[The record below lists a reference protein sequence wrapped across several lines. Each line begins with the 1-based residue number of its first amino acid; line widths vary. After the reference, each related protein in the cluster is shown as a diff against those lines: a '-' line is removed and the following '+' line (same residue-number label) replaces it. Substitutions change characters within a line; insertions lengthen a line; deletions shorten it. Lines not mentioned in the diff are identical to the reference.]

1 MSLLT
6 NLPTELIDC
15 VVANIESRHTLCN
28 LARCSRRLYLC
39 AVPYLYRHVT
49 IKDESGLL
57 IEMPNTQLLH
67 IASLLLPR
75 PDLAWLVRHFTLE
88 SAQRSD
94 LTEDSS
100 EGYADSGSLEELEEL
115 EDADSGYFED
125 LGDYADP
132 EDFDELEESAQGS
145 KTAIKSLSLYDEEK
159 FERLRTL
166 GHAPN
171 DDDDLIL
178 ALLLSAL
185 PRVEKVVL
193 DLRSH
198 HDTKHLEWMIG
209 RTASRSRPF
218 DGRPLFESLTYFG
231 LSCDR
236 VDVQSRGLMAS
247 LLKLPAL
254 QVISGCF
261 GDAWDDSFGEM
272 KAADKNLI
280 GLESASSPII
290 GLNLVAS
297 ALRKADLGHIFR
309 APKALRTLWYEFCPF
324 TINPIKNLRHALRHQ
339 EKCLENLA
347 FDYDEAYENIHG
359 FWRTLGVHR
368 NFGPMSS
375 FKSFNNLKVF
385 KTAAL
390 FLLRT
395 ENGTDFDNLIDLF
408 PASLETLHLTRLVSC
423 FPEVLVALEHL
434 IAQKSP
440 QQIPSLKTL
449 ILEESECHCLNS
461 ETLMDLS
468 WKQTEEKAL
477 DRLVTVCVAQNV
489 SLLCYCLG
497 GIE

>member
-1 MSLLT
+1 MSLYLAD
-6 NLPTELIDC
+6 LPTELIDC
-15 VVANIESRHTLCN
+15 VVANIESRPTLCN

-39 AVPYLYRHVT
+39 TVPYLYRHVT
-49 IKDESGLL
+49 VKDESGLL
-57 IEMPNTQLLH
+57 IEMPNTQLPQV
-67 IASLLLPR
+67 ASLLLSR
-75 PDLAWLVRHFTLE
+75 PDLARLVRHFTLE

-94 LTEDSS
+94 LTEDPS
-100 EGYADSGSLEELEEL
+100 EGYAHTGYLEEFEEF
-115 EDADSGYFED
+115 ADSGYFEE
-125 LGDYADP
+125 LENYADP

-145 KTAIKSLSLYDEEK
+145 KSAIKSLSLYDEEK
-159 FERLRTL
+159 FERFRTL
-166 GHAPN
+166 GHAPD

-209 RTASRSRPF
+209 RAASRSRPF
-218 DGRPLFESLTYFG
+218 DGRPLFESLTFFG
-231 LSCDR
+231 SSCDR
-236 VDVQSRGLMAS
+236 VDVQSRDLMAS

-272 KAADKNLI
+272 KATDKNLI
-280 GLESASSPII
+280 GLESASSPITD
-290 GLNLVAS
+290 LNLVAS

-324 TINPIKNLRHALRHQ
+324 TITPIKNLRHALRPQ

-347 FDYDEAYENIHG
+347 FDYDEDYENIYDL
-359 FWRTLGVHR
+359 WRTLGVHG

-385 KTAAL
+385 KTAAF

-408 PASLETLHLTRLVSC
+408 PASLETLYLTSLVSC
-423 FPEVLVALEHL
+423 FSEVLVALEHL

-449 ILEESECHCLNS
+449 ILDESECHCLNS

-468 WKQTEEKAL
+468 WKQTGEKAL
-477 DRLVTVCVAQNV
+477 DRLGTVCVAQNV
-489 SLLCYCLG
+489 SLTCYCLR